1 MGNLSSTTVAT
12 STTVGT
18 KYRAKIDDPNS
29 PYVDFYGITRSQLI
43 DCIQFFYLRYDFNNH
58 LLSYSQ
64 FEDIFWRFYDNPDR
78 QRKAFNMLSLLDEHG
93 TAMVSAM
100 DIFAVSYLLGC
111 ERTRVSISDKF
122 DWIMAFFQFQSPLD
136 QVDDHGIALKY
147 PVRPTDKVRKDDVS
161 LFLET
166 TCVAFCRLAGREL
179 LDSLVIMNIVDSI
192 FSEGES
198 NKGWLEVKE
207 QLLCNNEVIDFLQNF
222 HEVYNWMDLCREFAK
237 LYETLERR
245 FTNAEHI
252 QKIRAAEQDAEQE
265 RLDKESEKL
274 SKENGG
280 TSTGRRVVPPNGL
293 KSSKT
298 MVVKNGIKNML
309 SSMRG
314 KNQKNETEKDDQK
327 GQRSSY
333 KGGLPVNQCVDMLA
347 DTLASVSSMKP
358 LGNKEVEALRYIL
371 DAVSE
376 NQWVNKNTF
385 DTAAS
390 SILSFTLLDQLHH
403 RNKLYEGSI
412 IELREL
418 CSRRFMDVSTRS
430 IFFNTHFDNSSDA
443 QEAMLYYIPPK
454 QLAPTNNQDHH
465 NNLQRTSC
473 DNRNNEIFI
482 RSLDLQLPTDLVCPR
497 KGKELF
503 GTREC
508 FFVTRIGWVE
518 FQCGVFERC
527 GAERVLLKTFQH
539 LDNESRGAIS
549 SENVEALIR
558 DRLGSHVILQIQRQ
572 LSPSSQEIVNENIRH
587 ISKAFAV
594 LTADE
599 VHGESTWDNVSYTLI
614 LFHSILH
621 DPI

>member
-1 MGNLSSTTVAT
+1 MGNLSSVETSIAGSSVG
-12 STTVGT
+12 STT
-18 KYRAKIDDPNS
+18 KFRAKIDDPNS
-29 PYVDFYGITRSQLI
+29 PYLDFYCITRSQLI
-43 DCIQFFYLRYDFNNH
+43 DSIQFFYLRYDFNNH

-78 QRKAFNMLSLLDEHG
+78 QRKAFNMLSILDEHG
-93 TAMVSAM
+93 TAMVSVM
-100 DIFAVSYLLGC
+100 DIFAVSYLLCC

-122 DWIMAFFQFQSPLD
+122 DWSMAFFQFQSPLD
-136 QVDDHGIALKY
+136 QVDDIGIPLKY
-147 PVRPTDKVRKDDVS
+147 PVRPTDKVCKDDVS

-166 TCVAFCRLAGREL
+166 TSVAFCRLAGHEL

-198 NKGWLEVKE
+198 YKGWLEVKE
-207 QLLCNNEVIDFLQNF
+207 QLICNNEVIDFLQNF
-222 HEVYNWMDLCREFAK
+222 HEVYNWMDLCRDFVK
-237 LYETLERR
+237 LFETLERR
-245 FTNAEHI
+245 FTNAEYI
-252 QKIRAAEQDAEQE
+252 QKMRAAEQDAEQE
-265 RLDKESEKL
+265 RLEKESEKL

-280 TSTGRRVVPPNGL
+280 TFIGKRVVPPSGL
-293 KSSKT
+293 KNSKT
-298 MVVKNGIKNML
+298 VVVKKGIKNIV
-309 SSMRG
+309 SSMLG
-314 KNQKNETEKDDQK
+314 KHHNSSAEKNDQK

-333 KGGLPVNQCVDMLA
+333 KGGLPVNQCVDMLT
-347 DTLASVSSMKP
+347 DTLASLSSLKP
-358 LGNKEVEALRYIL
+358 LGKTEVEALRYIL

-376 NQWVNKNTF
+376 NQWVTKITF
-385 DTAAS
+385 DTAAA

-418 CSRRFMDVSTRS
+418 CSRRFMDVSSRS
-430 IFFNTHFDNSSDA
+430 IFFNCHFDNSTDA

-454 QLAPTNNQDHH
+454 QIVDTKNQDNH
-465 NNLQRTSC
+465 NNLQHTSC

-527 GAERVLLKTFQH
+527 GVERALLKTFQH

-558 DRLGSHVILQIQRQ
+558 DRLGTHVIVQLQRR

-599 VHGESTWDNVSYTLI
+599 VHGESSWDNVR
-614 LFHSILH
+614 
-621 DPI
+621 